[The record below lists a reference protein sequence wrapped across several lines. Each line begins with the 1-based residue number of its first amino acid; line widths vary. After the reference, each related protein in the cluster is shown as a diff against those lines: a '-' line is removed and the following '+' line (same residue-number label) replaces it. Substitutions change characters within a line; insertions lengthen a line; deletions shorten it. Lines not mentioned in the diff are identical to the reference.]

1 MLGFFLGGKTIPM
14 ESFYLVPIAI
24 VGGMLGGFYGSGK
37 FSNRTLKMVLGIVIL
52 MASVKLIFP

>member
-1 MLGFFLGGKTIPM
+1 M
-14 ESFYLVPIAI
+14 ESFYLVPISV

-37 FSNRTLKMVLGIVIL
+37 FSNRTLKMVLGTVIL